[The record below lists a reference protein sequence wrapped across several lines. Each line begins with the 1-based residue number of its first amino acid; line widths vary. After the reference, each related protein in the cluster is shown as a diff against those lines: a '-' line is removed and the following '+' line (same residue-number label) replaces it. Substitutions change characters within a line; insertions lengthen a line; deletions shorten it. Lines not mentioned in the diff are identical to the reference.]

1 MDARPARAAPGL
13 WRLTLLLAGLSMFGP
28 FAIDSIFP
36 AFPALSADFGAPH
49 AAVQQTISVY
59 LAAYA
64 LMSVLHGPVSDA
76 VGRRPVILIGV
87 AVFVLACIGAALSQS
102 LFWLL
107 VFRALQGM
115 SAGAGLI
122 VARAVIRDCLDGDAA
137 QKLMAQATM
146 IFSVAPA
153 LAPIVG
159 GWILGWSQW
168 HAIFWAMAL
177 FAFLVLLACLIWMP
191 ESHPP
196 QARTPLRVR
205 PLVRRSWAILKNPRF
220 LQLSL
225 AACFNFGAM
234 FLYISSAPVVVLEH
248 LRLSE
253 QQFGWMFVPIVAG
266 LMVGSFLSSRM
277 AGRASQ
283 STTARLGFGLSL
295 LAALGNL
302 GYNLAVDHI
311 SLPWAVLPLG
321 FAAAGIGLAFP
332 LLTILMLDMYP
343 RHRGSAA
350 SIQAF
355 TSLSINAIIAGALAP
370 LLAPYRT
377 GLALAA
383 VGMCVAAIALW
394 WRYRRG
400 VRRDPVLPRPRPM
413 IEEAEQL

>member
-1 MDARPARAAPGL
+1 MPTRSSAFL

-28 FAIDSIFP
+28 FAIDAIFP
-36 AFPALSADFGAPH
+36 AFPALREDFGASH
-49 AAVQQTISVY
+49 GAVQQTISVY

-64 LMSVLHGPVSDA
+64 LMSVLHGPLSDA
-76 VGRRPVILIGV
+76 IGRRPVILAGV
-87 AVFVLACIGAALSQS
+87 TIFVFACIGAALSQS

-153 LAPIVG
+153 IAPIIG

-177 FAFLVLLACLIWMP
+177 FAFLVLLACLAWMP
-191 ESHPP
+191 ETHPA
-196 QARTPLRVR
+196 QARTPLRLAA
-205 PLVRRSWAILKNPRF
+205 LVRGSWAILRNPRF

-225 AACFNFGAM
+225 AACFNFGAL
-234 FLYISSAPVVVLEH
+234 FLYIASAPVVVLEY
-248 LRLSE
+248 LGLNE
-253 QQFGWMFVPIVAG
+253 QQFGWMFVPVVAG
-266 LMVGSFLSSRM
+266 LMVGSFLSSRL

-283 STTARLGFGLSL
+283 SATARLGFGLSL
-295 LAALGNL
+295 FAALANL
-302 GYNLAVDHI
+302 AYNLSVDAV
-311 SLPWAVLPLG
+311 SLPWAVIPLG

-343 RHRGSAA
+343 RHRGAAA

-355 TSLSINAIIAGALAP
+355 TSLSINALIAGLLAP
-370 LLAPYRT
+370 LLAPHRSL
-377 GLALAA
+377 LALAA
-383 VGMCVAAIALW
+383 ALMCIAAVALW
-394 WRYRRG
+394 SGYRRG
-400 VRRDPVLPRPRPM
+400 VKRDPVLAPPRPM

>member
-1 MDARPARAAPGL
+1 M
-13 WRLTLLLAGLSMFGP
+13 LSP
-28 FAIDSIFP
+28 FSLDTFFPSFP
-36 AFPALSADFGAPH
+36 AIAQEFSLSALQL
-49 AAVQQTISVY
+49 QQTLTAY
-59 LAAYA
+59 LVPYG
-64 LMSVLHGPVSDA
+64 LTMLLHGPLSDA
-76 VGRRPVILIGV
+76 IGRRPVILAGV
-87 AVFVLACIGAALSQS
+87 TIFVFACIGAALSQS

-153 LAPIVG
+153 IAPIIG

-177 FAFLVLLACLIWMP
+177 FAFLVLLACLAWMP
-191 ESHPP
+191 ETHPA
-196 QARTPLRVR
+196 QARTPLRLAA
-205 PLVRRSWAILKNPRF
+205 LVRGSWAILRNPRF

-225 AACFNFGAM
+225 AACFNFGAL
-234 FLYISSAPVVVLEH
+234 FLYIASAPVVVLEY
-248 LRLSE
+248 LGLNE

-266 LMVGSFLSSRM
+266 LMVGSFLSSRL

-283 STTARLGFGLSL
+283 SATARLGFGLSL
-295 LAALGNL
+295 FAALANL
-302 GYNLAVDHI
+302 AYNLSVDAV
-311 SLPWAVLPLG
+311 SLPWAVIPLG

-343 RHRGSAA
+343 RHRGAAA

-355 TSLSINAIIAGALAP
+355 TSLSINALIAGLLAP
-370 LLAPYRT
+370 LLAPHRSL
-377 GLALAA
+377 LALAA
-383 VGMCVAAIALW
+383 ALMCIAAVALS
-394 WRYRRG
+394 
-400 VRRDPVLPRPRPM
+400 RPHGTR
-413 IEEAEQL
+413 

>member
-1 MDARPARAAPGL
+1 MTPPSRAFL

-28 FAIDSIFP
+28 FAIDSVFP
-36 AFPALSADFGAPH
+36 AFPALQADFFASH

-64 LMSVLHGPVSDA
+64 LMSILHGPLSDA
-76 VGRRPVILIGV
+76 VGRRPVILAGV
-87 AVFVLACIGAALSQS
+87 AVFVLACVGAAMAQN

-122 VARAVIRDCLDGDAA
+122 VARAVIRDCLDGDPA

-153 LAPIVG
+153 IAPIIG
-159 GWILGWSQW
+159 GWILGWTTW
-168 HAIFWAMAL
+168 HGIFWAMAL
-177 FAFLVLLACLIWMP
+177 FAFLVLLACLAWMP
-191 ESHPP
+191 ESHPA
-196 QARTPLRVR
+196 QARTPLRLR
-205 PLVRRSWAILKNPRF
+205 PLVRRNWAILKNPRF

-225 AACFNFGAM
+225 AACLNFGAM
-234 FLYISSAPVVVLEH
+234 FLYISSAPVVVLDF
-248 LRLSE
+248 LGLNE
-253 QQFGWMFVPIVAG
+253 QQFGWMFVPIVTG
-266 LMVGSFLSSRM
+266 LMLGSFLSSRL

-283 STTARLGFGLSL
+283 STTAKIGFGLSL
-295 LAALGNL
+295 FGALANL
-302 GYNLAVDHI
+302 IHNLAVDHLA
-311 SLPWAVLPLG
+311 LPWAVIPLG
-321 FAAAGIGLAFP
+321 FAAAGIGTAFP

-355 TSLSINAIIAGALAP
+355 TSLSINALIAGALAP
-370 LLAPYRT
+370 LLAPHRL
-377 GLALAA
+377 GLAWVSLS
-383 VGMCVAAIALW
+383 MCAAAIALW

-400 VRRDPVLPRPRPM
+400 IRRDPVLPRTRPM
-413 IEEAEQL
+413 IEKAEQL